1 MKRVKVKFIS
11 VFAEKM
17 GKERTY
23 ELSDEATVE
32 DLVDIISRELE
43 EVKTRGVVYVNY
55 RFPQEKQVL
64 RDGDEVLV
72 MPLYAGG

>member
-1 MKRVKVKFIS
+1 LKRVTVKFIS
-11 VFAEKM
+11 AFAEKM
-17 GKERTY
+17 GRERIY
-23 ELSDEATVE
+23 GLEDNATVE
-32 DLVDIISRELE
+32 DLIEIVARELE
-43 EVKTRGVVYVNY
+43 EVKRIGVFYVNY